1 MTLARK
7 LAARIVGTEYD
18 QFSTLALRYAKSAF
32 IDTIG
37 VGIAG
42 SAESAAR
49 IAGQVLGPT
58 TGGLSLIW
66 GRNCRTGSL
75 DSAFINGISANV
87 LDFDDC
93 TDNLGGHP
101 SSPILPALI
110 GLAEERQASGADVL
124 AAYVA
129 GVETETCLGRGVNF
143 HHYEKGWHPTATLGV
158 FGAAA
163 ACSRL
168 MGLDE
173 ERTMHAI
180 ALSAS
185 LSAGIKSNV
194 GSMAKAMHIGHASR
208 SGLLAARLAA
218 EGFSG
223 MTDALEHHQGF
234 LEVFNGTGNY
244 DADKILAKWGTPWD
258 IEMPGIAI
266 KQYPCCL
273 SAQAAAD
280 AMIQA
285 TRMHD
290 IRVGDVVK
298 VDARISARRLQHTDR
313 PRPLSA
319 LDAKLSIQYVLARAL
334 VDRAVTIAHFEGD
347 RYQDEAI
354 RAVMA
359 LIEVGP
365 LDPTTLCHHGDFF
378 ADVVL
383 TLKDGRSV
391 SGCMERPVG
400 HHPGRPLETEL
411 VKAKF
416 ESCVDRYLD
425 AAQIR
430 DFLETVEC
438 LEKMDSIHKLTG
450 HLVIKPTARQ
460 RQTAR

>member
-1 MTLARK
+1 MTVARQ
-7 LAARIVGTEYD
+7 LAARIVGTTYA
-18 QFSTLALRYAKSAF
+18 QLSTLALRYAKSAF
-32 IDTIG
+32 VDTIG

-42 SAESAAR
+42 SVENAAR
-49 IAGQVLGPT
+49 IAGQVLGPPA
-58 TGGLSLIW
+58 GGASLIW
-66 GRNCRTGSL
+66 GKNYRTGSL

-129 GVETETCLGRGVNF
+129 GVETETCLGLGVNF
-143 HHYEKGWHPTATLGV
+143 YHYEKGWHPTATLGL

-168 MGLDE
+168 MGLNE

-180 ALSAS
+180 SLSAS

-194 GSMAKAMHIGHASR
+194 GSMAKPMHIGHASR

-223 MTDALEHHQGF
+223 MADALEHPQGF
-234 LEVFNGTGNY
+234 LEVFNGAGNY
-244 DADKILAKWGTPWD
+244 DTDKILAKWGAPWD

-273 SAQAAAD
+273 SVQAAAD
-280 AMIQA
+280 AMIQVA
-285 TRMHD
+285 RTHD
-290 IRVGDVVK
+290 VRVGDVAK
-298 VDARISARRLQHTDR
+298 VDARISARRLQHTNR
-313 PRPLSA
+313 PEPRSG

-334 VDRAVTIAHFEGD
+334 VNREVTIAHFED
-347 RYQDEAI
+347 NRYQEETI

-359 LIEVGP
+359 SIRVEP
-365 LDPTTLCHHGDFF
+365 LDPQTLGRQGDFF

-383 TLKDGRSV
+383 TLKDGSRI
-391 SGCMERPVG
+391 SGCMERPIG
-400 HHPGRPLETEL
+400 HHPGLPLDIEL
-411 VKAKF
+411 VRAKF
-416 ESCVDRYLD
+416 GGCVERYLD
-425 AAQIR
+425 PGQIR
-430 DFLETVEC
+430 DFLETAES
-438 LEKMDSIHKLTG
+438 LEKIDSIQKLTE
-450 HLVIKPTARQ
+450 HLVVKRVSPAES
-460 RQTAR
+460 

>member
-1 MTLARK
+1 MTLAK
-7 LAARIVGTEYD
+7 QLAARIVGTTYA
-18 QFSTLALRYAKSAF
+18 QLSMSALRYAKSAF

-37 VGIAG
+37 VGVAG
-42 SAESAAR
+42 SAESAAQ
-49 IAGQVLGPT
+49 IARRVLGPAA
-58 TGGLSLIW
+58 GGASLIW
-66 GRNCRTGSL
+66 GTSCRTGSL
-75 DSAFINGISANV
+75 DSAFLNGISANV

-93 TDNLGGHP
+93 NDSLGGHP

-110 GLAEERQASGADVL
+110 GLAQERQASGADVL

-129 GVETETCLGRGVNF
+129 GVETETCLGLGVNF

-194 GSMAKAMHIGHASR
+194 GSMAKPMHIGHASR

-223 MTDALEHHQGF
+223 MADALEHHQGF
-234 LEVFNGTGNY
+234 LEVFNGAGNY
-244 DADKILAKWGTPWD
+244 DAHKILAKWGTPWD
-258 IEMPGIAI
+258 VEMPGIAI

-285 TRMHD
+285 VRTHD
-290 IRVGDVVK
+290 IRAGDVVK

-313 PRPLSA
+313 PEPRSA

-334 VDRAVTIAHFEGD
+334 VDREVTIAHFED
-347 RYQDEAI
+347 EHYQDAAI

-359 LIEVGP
+359 SIRVEP
-365 LDPTTLCHHGDFF
+365 LDPQTLGRHGDFY

-383 TLKDGRSV
+383 TLKDGRRI

-400 HHPGRPLETEL
+400 HHPGLPLDIEL
-411 VKAKF
+411 VRAKF
-416 ESCVDRYLD
+416 ESCVARFLD
-425 AAQIR
+425 PAQIR
-430 DFLETVEC
+430 DFLETAES
-438 LEKMDSIHKLTG
+438 LEKTDSIQKLTR
-450 HLVIKPTARQ
+450 HLVVKPLSPAEI
-460 RQTAR
+460 